1 MSPPLTTYAS
11 WINQVERF
19 FGIMTRKAIRGGSFP
34 KVGDL
39 TGKVNALAFVEQD
52 NGQARPC
59 MWVARAEFTLAKIQR
74 LCRYIS
80 GTIH

>member
-39 TGKVNALAFVEQD
+39 TGKVNALALSI
-52 NGQARPC
+52 
-59 MWVARAEFTLAKIQR
+59 LAKIQR
-74 LCRYIS
+74 LGTYIS